1 MAVTVLYLIW
11 YTIVIIVHLSY
22 KRWNLFTVG
31 PMYWWPPK
39 KGFPQVRYKINALL
53 QIRYGCLSKN
63 HHHTQVLTCDLRIL
77 NSNKIRNLFTVAPMY
92 RWSLKRGFLQS
103 KYKRNVCYWTSVIEI
118 LLSSINDAI
127 IGCSHA
133 LEDQNITE
141 KDPAYIWIKKHIL
154 ISITNLVW
162 LLNVY

>member
-1 MAVTVLYLIW
+1 MFPVVAVTVLYLIW

-92 RWSLKRGFLQS
+92 RWSLKRGFPQS
-103 KYKRNVCYWTSVIEI
+103 KYKRNALPQNV
-118 LLSSINDAI
+118 
-127 IGCSHA
+127 SH
-133 LEDQNITE
+133 EWMKN
-141 KDPAYIWIKKHIL
+141 
-154 ISITNLVW
+154 
-162 LLNVY
+162 LLNSIKMKKRNLKKNFIKCSSGKSFLKG